1 VSRLL
6 FFILLIANAAFGAHL
21 WLSLER
27 GEPDFSR
34 RERNRDEIK
43 LVAVTPPVIAARTAE
58 ETRKQVQSLAGA
70 ACVEFSGVPAA
81 EMPRAKEAFA
91 SMKLGERLIERRVE
105 EITRHWVFI
114 APGKDRRAVDQ
125 TVSQLRRV
133 GVIDFSIRP
142 DLSIS
147 LGVFSTEEAARR
159 YLASVEIK
167 GAKGAQVGPFSKETR
182 DLVFLVREP
191 DTELVAR
198 MALLQREYA
207 GSVIRAVTCPTAE
220 PAATANATNK

>member
-1 VSRLL
+1 MSRLL
-6 FFILLIANAAFGAHL
+6 FFVLLIANAAFGAHL

-27 GEPDFSR
+27 GEPDFAR
-34 RERNRDEIK
+34 RERNRDEVK

-58 ETRKQVQSLAGA
+58 QTRAQVQSLAGA
-70 ACVEFSGVPAA
+70 ACVEFSGVSVEELPK
-81 EMPRAKEAFA
+81 AKEAFA

-114 APGKDRRAVDQ
+114 PPAKDRRAADQ
-125 TVSQLRRV
+125 TISKLRRA
-133 GVIDFSIRP
+133 GVTDFSLRP

-159 YLASVEIK
+159 YLANVEFKIEI
-167 GAKGAQVGPFSKETR
+167 GAQAGPLSKETR

-191 DTELVAR
+191 DTEVVAR
-198 MALLQREYA
+198 LALLQREYA
-207 GSVIRAVTCPTAE
+207 GTVLRAVTCPTAE
-220 PAATANATNK
+220 TAAAPAK